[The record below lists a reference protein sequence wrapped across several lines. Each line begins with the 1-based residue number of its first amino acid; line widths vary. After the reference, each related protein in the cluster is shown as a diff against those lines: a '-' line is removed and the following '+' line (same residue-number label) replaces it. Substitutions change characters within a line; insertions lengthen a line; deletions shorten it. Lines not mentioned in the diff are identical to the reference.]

1 MSTFII
7 ILGSLAAVAA
17 ISMIFVGMLSGIKN
31 LFSIG
36 KDIFIIFNKTIIK
49 LIAKGKNSAEIYI
62 PPELLLDRKVLYE
75 EVVNKFKHYNPK
87 NISYPIIKQS
97 VWQSPEILSIRGN
110 RISFEKNRYF
120 LSKIDIPYKKNLVN
134 IDDVKELLMRE
145 SISIFDQISN
155 TINSS
160 AEYPVEQ
167 PQKQYIPK
175 PPKLYKLEKL
185 DIPEPSIK
193 LPLYSGWYEF
203 LNKYVY
209 IFYKEDINRV
219 KNAEYKRNYLLEKEL
234 KQLKEIDDYY
244 QKSINLYRKL
254 ASDNEQAYQNSVI
267 EWDLHRTIW
276 SESVQSDFIKLKDL
290 QAIFL
295 EENIATQA
303 EIILNLIELPN
314 WIPTSFEIKFDSES
328 NILIIEQ
335 QFPDLGDIFWKK
347 NVELK
352 SGLSEKQPNQ
362 REIKQVCEVFY
373 PSIVLKIAVEL
384 SKQLKCQSDIAIV
397 INGWADYTVKATGN
411 KKRAYCASLMAKIE
425 VLKELNLKT
434 LDPLIAFNSL
444 KGISARSL
452 ELTPITPQV
461 KINFEDK
468 RFVEEKD
475 ILGKMSNEQ
484 NLASMN
490 WEDFE
495 HLCRELFEREF
506 ASSGS
511 IVKVTQASRDQ
522 GVDAVIIDP
531 HPIRGGKIVIQAK
544 RYVNTVD
551 VSSVRDLYG
560 TLMNEGAMKGILVS
574 TSNYGQDAYAFIQ
587 GKPLT
592 LINGSE
598 LLGLLENHGYK
609 YRINLDEARQFLKD
623 VSPFQ
628 SGNRYAGSTKF
639 KENED
644 SDKTN

>member
-1 MSTFII
+1 M
-7 ILGSLAAVAA
+7 
-17 ISMIFVGMLSGIKN
+17 
-31 LFSIG
+31 
-36 KDIFIIFNKTIIK
+36 
-49 LIAKGKNSAEIYI
+49 
-62 PPELLLDRKVLYE
+62 
-75 EVVNKFKHYNPK
+75 
-87 NISYPIIKQS
+87 
-97 VWQSPEILSIRGN
+97 
-110 RISFEKNRYF
+110 
-120 LSKIDIPYKKNLVN
+120 
-134 IDDVKELLMRE
+134 
-145 SISIFDQISN
+145 
-155 TINSS
+155 
-160 AEYPVEQ
+160 
-167 PQKQYIPK
+167 
-175 PPKLYKLEKL
+175 
-185 DIPEPSIK
+185 
-193 LPLYSGWYEF
+193 
-203 LNKYVY
+203 
-209 IFYKEDINRV
+209 
-219 KNAEYKRNYLLEKEL
+219 LEKES
-234 KQLKEIDDYY
+234 KQLEEIDYY
-244 QKSINLYRKL
+244 SQNSINLYEKL
-254 ASDNEQAYQNSVI
+254 VADNEKAYKNI
-267 EWDLHRTIW
+267 LTEWDLHLQVW
-276 SESVQSDFIKLKDL
+276 SDSVQSDFIKLKKL
-290 QAIFL
+290 QEVFF
-295 EENIATQA
+295 EEKVVTQA
-303 EIILNLIELPN
+303 ETILNLIELPN

-328 NILIIEQ
+328 NILIIEH

-384 SKQLKCQSDIAIV
+384 ANQLKCQSDIAIV

-444 KGISARSL
+444 KGIAARSL

-461 KINFEDK
+461 KINYEDK

-511 IVKVTQASRDQ
+511 VVKVTQASRDQ

-609 YRINLDEARQFLKD
+609 YRINLDEARKFLKD
-623 VSPFQ
+623 ASPFQ

-644 SDKTN
+644 SDETN

>member
-1 MSTFII
+1 MSAFL
-7 ILGSLAAVAA
+7 ILFGSLAAIVAIVA
-17 ISMIFVGMLSGIKN
+17 VFLAMLSGVKN
-31 LFSIG
+31 LFSIS
-36 KDIFIIFNKTIIK
+36 KDLILIFNKTIIK
-49 LIAKGKNSAEIYI
+49 LIANGKKSADIYI
-62 PPELLLDRKVLYE
+62 PPELLSDKKVLHE
-75 EVVNKFKHYNPK
+75 KLVDEFKNYNPK
-87 NISYPIIKQS
+87 NFSYPKIKQS
-97 VWQSPEILSIRGN
+97 FWESPGILNIRGN

-120 LSKIDIPYKKNLVN
+120 SSRIDVPNEKILVN
-134 IDDVKELLMRE
+134 IDDVKELLIRD
-145 SISIFDQISN
+145 SNSIFEQINNAIN
-155 TINSS
+155 TST
-160 AEYPVEQ
+160 EYPVEQ
-167 PQKQYIPK
+167 PQKQSVPK
-175 PPKLYKLEKL
+175 PPKLTKPEKL
-185 DIPEPSIK
+185 VIPEPSIK
-193 LPLYSGWYEF
+193 LPLYSGSYEF

-209 IFYKEDINRV
+209 LFYKEEINRV
-219 KNAEYKRNYLLEKEL
+219 KNAEYKRNSWLEKEL
-234 KQLKEIDDYY
+234 KQLEEIDTYY
-244 QKSINLYRKL
+244 QKSINLYEKL
-254 ASDNEQAYQNSVI
+254 AHDNEQAYKNTLT
-267 EWDLHRTIW
+267 EWDLHRKIW
-276 SESVQSDFIKLKDL
+276 SESYQSDFIKLKEL
-290 QAIFL
+290 QALFL
-295 EENIATQA
+295 REDIATQA
-303 EIILNLIELPN
+303 ETILNLIELPT
-314 WIPTSFEIKFDSES
+314 WIPTSFEIKFDNES
-328 NILIIEQ
+328 NILIIEH

-352 SGLSEKQPNQ
+352 SGLSEKQPSQ
-362 REIKQVCEVFY
+362 KEIKQVCEVFF
-373 PSIVLKIAVEL
+373 PSIGLKIAVEL
-384 SKQLKCQSDIAIV
+384 ANQLKCQSDIAIV

-411 KKRAYCASLMAKIE
+411 KKRAYCASLMAQIK
-425 VLKELNLKT
+425 VLRELNLKT

-452 ELTPITPQV
+452 ELTPITPQI

-511 IVKVTQASRDQ
+511 VVKVTQASRDQ

-574 TSNYGQDAYAFIQ
+574 TSNFGQDAYAFIQ

-592 LINGSE
+592 LINGNE

-609 YRINLDEARQFLKD
+609 YRINLDEARQILKE
-623 VSPFQ
+623 
-628 SGNRYAGSTKF
+628 SGSYGTGNKYAGSTNFLPKDN
-639 KENED
+639 EN
-644 SDKTN
+644 

>member
-1 MSTFII
+1 VSTFLFL
-7 ILGSLAAVAA
+7 LGSVAA
-17 ISMIFVGMLSGIKN
+17 IIAVVVAFLGMLSGVKN

-36 KDIFIIFNKTIIK
+36 EDLFLNFNKRIIK
-49 LIAKGKNSAEIYI
+49 LIANRKTSAVIYI
-62 PPELLLDRKVLYE
+62 PPELLLDKKVLHE
-75 EVVNKFKHYNPK
+75 KVVDEHKNYNPQ
-87 NISYPIIKQS
+87 NLSYPKIKQS
-97 VWQSPEILSIRGN
+97 FWKSPAILNIRGR
-110 RISFEKNRYF
+110 RISLEKNRYF
-120 LSKIDIPYKKNLVN
+120 SSRVDIPNEKKLVN
-134 IDDVKELLMRE
+134 IDDVKQLLVQDSN
-145 SISIFDQISN
+145 SIIEEISSA
-155 TINSS
+155 INSS

-167 PQKQYIPK
+167 PQKQGVPK
-175 PPKLYKLEKL
+175 PPKLAKPEKL
-185 DIPEPSIK
+185 VIPEPSIK
-193 LPLYSGWYEF
+193 LSLYSGSYEF

-209 IFYKEDINRV
+209 LFYKEDINRV
-219 KNAEYKRNYLLEKEL
+219 KNAEYKRNSWLEKES
-234 KQLKEIDDYY
+234 KQLEEIDAYY
-244 QKSINLYRKL
+244 QKSINLYEKI
-254 ASDNEQAYQNSVI
+254 ASDNERAYKNALT
-267 EWDLHRTIW
+267 EWDLHRKIW
-276 SESVQSDFIKLKDL
+276 SEGIQSDLIKLKEL
-290 QAIFL
+290 QALFL

-303 EIILNLIELPN
+303 ETILNLIELPT
-314 WIPTSFEIKFDSES
+314 WIPTSFEIKFDNES
-328 NILIIEQ
+328 NILIIEH
-335 QFPDLGDIFWKK
+335 QFPDLGEIFWKK

-362 REIKQVCEVFY
+362 KEIKQVCEVFY

-384 SKQLKCQSDIAIV
+384 ANQLRCKSDIAIV

-411 KKRAYCASLMAKIE
+411 KKRAYCASLMAQIK
-425 VLKELNLKT
+425 VLRELNLKT

-444 KGISARSL
+444 KGIAARSL

-511 IVKVTQASRDQ
+511 VVKVTQASRDQ

-574 TSNYGQDAYAFIQ
+574 TSNFGQDAYAFIQ

-592 LINGSE
+592 LINGNE

-623 VSPFQ
+623 ASPFQ

-639 KENED
+639 KE
-644 SDKTN
+644 SDDI